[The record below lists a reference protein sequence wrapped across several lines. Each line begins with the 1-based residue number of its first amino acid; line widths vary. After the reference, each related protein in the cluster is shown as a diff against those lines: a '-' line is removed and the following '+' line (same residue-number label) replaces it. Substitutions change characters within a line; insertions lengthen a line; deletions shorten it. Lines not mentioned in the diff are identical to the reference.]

1 MLVMIVFTIIIII
14 TIVTGLVLIASHF
27 AINHYKIDQKFL
39 NRDSSA
45 VAATFSANEHLKRTS
60 TTDLQQLNR
69 SSNKNAYDAAINP
82 AGSGAP
88 GVRIVFGKGRR
99 WWFFLVYCVHK

>member
-1 MLVMIVFTIIIII
+1 MLVMIVFTIIIIII

-60 TTDLQQLNR
+60 TTDLN
-69 SSNKNAYDAAINP
+69 SSIEAATKMRTTRP
-82 AGSGAP
+82 
-88 GVRIVFGKGRR
+88 
-99 WWFFLVYCVHK
+99 

>member
-60 TTDLQQLNR
+60 TTDLN
-69 SSNKNAYDAAINP
+69 SSIEAATKMRTTRP
-82 AGSGAP
+82 
-88 GVRIVFGKGRR
+88 
-99 WWFFLVYCVHK
+99 